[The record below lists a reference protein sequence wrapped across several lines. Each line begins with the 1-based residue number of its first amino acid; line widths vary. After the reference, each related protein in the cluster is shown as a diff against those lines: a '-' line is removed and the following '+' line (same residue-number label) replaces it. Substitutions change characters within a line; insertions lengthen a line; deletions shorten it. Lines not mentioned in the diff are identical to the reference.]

1 MCLANWGVYSMMH
14 TLRMLLTALRQALF
28 QAKKKETD
36 FTEIIHH
43 SDHGAQH
50 ISADCTAD
58 LKELGVQVSVG
69 LTGNSY
75 RNALSE
81 FMNGAYKCE
90 MVKDR
95 LFESVR
101 GLESDT
107 AGGSGGMRAGCIRV
121 WVIGYLRRWFLA
133 C

>member
-1 MCLANWGVYSMMH
+1 MCLANWGVYSTMQ
-14 TLRMLLTALRQALF
+14 TLGMSLTALRQALF
-28 QAKKKETD
+28 QAKKRGSN

-58 LKELGVQVSVG
+58 LKVLGVHLPVSS
-69 LTGNSY
+69 TGDSY
-75 RNALSE
+75 DNALSE